1 MRRVSNFFYR
11 ISTGWVTLIA
21 LLIFI
26 VFTATVLPAQSAQ
39 AGEASQG
46 AGTPDLS
53 FTYYSANTLYNWAEA
68 YGEAGR
74 QAYVRAR
81 FTFDVAWPLVYTTFL
96 VTATSWLFARGYPP
110 GSSWRLANLTPLIG
124 MLFDFME
131 NISTSLV
138 IARYPAETPVVA
150 SLAGVFTLLKWLF
163 VIGSMLV
170 LVFGAVAALMARRKE
185 RKPQPDG

>member
-1 MRRVSNFFYR
+1 MRRLSDFLYR
-11 ISTGWVTLIA
+11 ISTGWVSLVA

-26 VFTATVLPAQSAQ
+26 VFTASVLPAQSRQ

-53 FTYYSANTLYNWAEA
+53 FTYYSAETLYKWAEA

-81 FTFDVAWPLVYTTFL
+81 FTFDVAWPLVYTFFL
-96 VTATSWLFARGYPP
+96 VTATSWLFARGFPP
-110 GSSWRLANLTPLIG
+110 GSPWRLANLTAVVG
-124 MLFDFME
+124 MLFDFLE
-131 NISTSLV
+131 NFSTSLV
-138 IARYPAETPVVA
+138 IARFPAETPVIA

-163 VIGSMLV
+163 VIGSLLV
-170 LVFGAVAALMARRKE
+170 LAVGAVAALLARVKKP
-185 RKPQPDG
+185 KPQPDV